1 MDFEP
6 AAEATSR
13 SERVDAADNSVDIPA
28 HRSEDFRFSI
38 VNEQTR
44 PPARG

>member
-1 MDFEP
+1 MDFEQ
-6 AAEATSR
+6 AAETASR
-13 SERVDAADNSVDIPA
+13 SERVDAADNAVDIPA

-38 VNEQTR
+38 VNEQAR